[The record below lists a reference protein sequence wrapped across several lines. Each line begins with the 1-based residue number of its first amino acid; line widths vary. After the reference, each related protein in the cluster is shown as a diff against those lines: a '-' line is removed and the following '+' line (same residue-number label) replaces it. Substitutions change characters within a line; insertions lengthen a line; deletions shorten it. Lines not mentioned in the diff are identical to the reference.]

1 MTGQEIKEKIRK
13 AVKNDPNKE
22 YIKSVSLFGSYLHGD
37 YKKRSDID
45 LLVAVKNGATLF
57 TLAGIQLNLEEYLG
71 KKVDLVEKGS
81 LSRHFRKEVLAE
93 AEKIYEKR

>member
-1 MTGQEIKEKIRK
+1 MTKQEIKEKIRR

-37 YKKRSDID
+37 YKKNSDID

-57 TLAGIQLNLEEYLG
+57 TLAGIQINFEEYLG

-81 LSRHFRKEVLAE
+81 LSRHFKKEVLAE